1 MQIFLTSEMC
11 SLIGRGKVLC
21 KNGRLGGGG
30 GQGFLIKGAEWGGG
44 GKEQTRSCISLWG
57 KEWGVQEI
65 REWVGDVSIKGKGG
79 KETHLDNV
87 GSTKACYYVCS
98 FGDKGTRNTCT
109 GESFRCQGLFVLK
122 AYMSNFKGF
131 FCLK

>member
-1 MQIFLTSEMC
+1 MGLE
-11 SLIGRGKVLC
+11 
-21 KNGRLGGGG
+21 KNKQDLASVCGERSGG
-30 GQGFLIKGAEWGGG
+30 L
-44 GKEQTRSCISLWG
+44 
-57 KEWGVQEI
+57 QEI